1 METLLLQVLRQ
12 GGLPEPVLQYEVT
25 DERGKFVARVDAAFP
40 QWRVAIEYDS
50 KQEHSDEFQI
60 ARDAHRRNDII
71 AAGFSPL
78 TARHDDLK
86 RGGHELVDRLITIA
100 RRAVS

>member
-1 METLLLQVLRQ
+1 LLLESTR
-12 GGLPEPVLQYEVT
+12 
-25 DERGKFVARVDAAFP
+25 RFP

-50 KQEHSDEFQI
+50 KQEHSDVFPDLP
-60 ARDAHRRNDII
+60 AMRTVATTSSL
-71 AAGFSPL
+71 AGFSPL